1 MSLYLTA
8 IMPPLEL
15 AEQIREIKEELSERF
30 RTYAA
35 LKPPVHITLYRPVNI
50 KEDFENHLMKVLKP
64 IGYSH
69 APFKVDLLNY
79 DCFTIQTLF
88 ISVVKNSLLGDLQK
102 EISSVFH
109 KNKIDPKEHTGNTTF
124 HPHITV
130 AYRDIPPEAF
140 PVIWDEYKNK
150 KFKRSFLVDHFSL
163 LKHNGKQWQIFK
175 EFPLQKI
182 ENPGLF

>member
-8 IMPPLEL
+8 IMPRAEL
-15 AEQIREIKEELSERF
+15 AEQIRDIKEELSERF
-30 RTYAA
+30 KIYAA

-50 KEDFENHLMKVLKP
+50 KDDFESHLIKLLKP
-64 IGYSH
+64 IGYNH
-69 APFKVDLLNY
+69 APFNVDLLNF

-88 ISVVKNSLLGDLQK
+88 IAVVKNSSLSDLQK

-130 AYRDIPPEAF
+130 AYRDIPPKDF
-140 PVIWDEYKNK
+140 PMIWEEYKNK
-150 KFKRSFLVDHFSL
+150 KFKRSFLADHFSL
-163 LKHNGKQWQIFK
+163 LKHDGKQWQLFK